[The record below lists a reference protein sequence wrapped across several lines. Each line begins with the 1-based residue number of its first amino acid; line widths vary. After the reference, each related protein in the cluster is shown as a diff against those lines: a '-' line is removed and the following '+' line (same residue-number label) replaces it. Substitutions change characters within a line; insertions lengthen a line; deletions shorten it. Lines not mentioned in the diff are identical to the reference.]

1 MKPDFTA
8 PIAITGGYI
17 ERIGEYLFRLV
28 EADAVIAKVEFC
40 FLRIPG
46 ESDLARLNNYCSYA
60 L

>member
-46 ESDLARLNNYCSYA
+46 ESDLARLNN
-60 L
+60 